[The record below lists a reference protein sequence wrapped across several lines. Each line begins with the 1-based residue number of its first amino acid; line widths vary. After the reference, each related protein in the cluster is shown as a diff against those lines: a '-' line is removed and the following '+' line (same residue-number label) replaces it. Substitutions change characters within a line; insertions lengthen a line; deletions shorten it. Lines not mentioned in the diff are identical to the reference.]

1 MEQVMRVERMRQAI
15 LQDVPLDLVFAKPPL
30 PLMGQ
35 APGMPGGGGG
45 FMHHPGG
52 CGPPGMRGGG
62 GGAMG
67 PGPHHQQG

>member
-1 MEQVMRVERMRQAI
+1 MRVERMRQAI

-45 FMHHPGG
+45 FMHPGG